1 MDKPRSLN
9 EKLSGMARLV
19 ATSPSSSKKA
29 KESSVREIPERYSR
43 MARELGGEL
52 VEHAAGRF
60 VLVKRFFP
68 TDYRHGQVKLDETL
82 NATILPHSSFTA
94 LERDGDIDVRQIV
107 YFDTETT
114 GLGGVGIVPFL
125 IGCGSV
131 VEGGFEVRQYLI
143 PDYSDEAAMLEVL
156 QTEFGPDKSVVT
168 YNGAA
173 FDIPVVRDRLIV
185 NRVGRE
191 IVYREH
197 IDLLHSAR
205 RLFKR
210 RLKECNLTHVERR
223 LFEFHREDDIPGY
236 LVPSVYFEWLS
247 SEKLDTMAGVLT
259 HNRNDI
265 ISLHF
270 LLSHVAN
277 AFATEGAALNQTDD
291 LYSLSRVY
299 RRRNKNPQVLNL
311 CKRISDESTGEVSP
325 EMQLFHAAA
334 LKRTGEWGEA
344 VAIWKALSEIDS
356 REGYRASVELAV
368 YYEHRERDISSA
380 LTYVSRA
387 EKSCP
392 FGPSERERLAVR
404 RARLLSKIQ
413 QS

>member
-9 EKLSGMARLV
+9 EKLSGMARLI
-19 ATSPSSSKKA
+19 ATSPSSSNKA
-29 KESSVREIPERYSR
+29 KESSAREIPERYSR

-82 NATILPHSSFTA
+82 NATIHPHSSFTA
-94 LERDGDIDVRQIV
+94 LERDGEIDLKQVV

-131 VEGGFEVRQYLI
+131 VDGGFEVRQYLI

-156 QTEFGPDKSVVT
+156 QTEFGPEKSVVT

-277 AFATEGAALNQTDD
+277 AFATEGAVLDQTDD
-291 LYSLSRVY
+291 LFSLSRVY
-299 RRRNKNPQVLNL
+299 RRRNKDPQVLNL
-311 CKRISDESTGEVSP
+311 CKRISDEATGEVTP

-334 LKRTGEWGEA
+334 LKRTGEWGQA
-344 VAIWKALSEIDS
+344 VAIWQALSATDS

-368 YYEHRERDISSA
+368 YYEHK
-380 LTYVSRA
+380 
-387 EKSCP
+387 EKNFTKAIEFAKLAQDRCP
-392 FGPSERERLAVR
+392 YGQTEKERLR
-404 RARLLSKIQ
+404 IRLERLDDKLTR
-413 QS
+413 

>member
-9 EKLSGMARLV
+9 EKLESVKRLIS
-19 ATSPSSSKKA
+19 SPAEVKSA
-29 KESSVREIPERYSR
+29 KQIQSRDIPERYGR
-43 MARELGGEL
+43 MAQALGGEL

-60 VLVKRFFP
+60 VLVKRFYP
-68 TDYRHGQVKLDETL
+68 TDYRHGLVSLDSTL
-82 NATILPHSSFTA
+82 VSPAHPHSSFTA
-94 LERDGDIDVRQIV
+94 LERDGEIDLSRVL

-125 IGCGSV
+125 IGCGSL

-156 QTEFGPDKSVVT
+156 QSEFGPEKCLVT

-191 IVYREH
+191 VIYGEH

-223 LFEFHREDDIPGY
+223 LFEFHRQDDIPGY
-236 LVPSVYFEWLS
+236 LVPSVYFEWLAT
-247 SEKLDTMAGVLT
+247 EQLDKMGDVLT
-259 HNRNDI
+259 HNRHDI
-265 ISLHF
+265 VSLHF
-270 LLSHVAN
+270 LLAHVAS
-277 AFATEGAALNQTDD
+277 AFATEGGVLDQTDD

-299 RRRNKNPQVLNL
+299 RRRNRTPQVLSL
-311 CKRISDESTGEVSP
+311 CKRIADESVGDMTP
-325 EMQLFHAAA
+325 EIRLFHASA
-334 LKRTGEWGEA
+334 LKRAGEWAQA
-344 VAIWKALSEIDS
+344 VSIWQELSVADS
-356 REGYRASVELAV
+356 REGYRASIELAV
-368 YYEHRERDISSA
+368 YYEHREKDISKA
-380 LTYVSRA
+380 IEFARLAQQRCPYGPT
-387 EKSCP
+387 EK
-392 FGPSERERLAVR
+392 ERIRTRLERLAGKQTR
-404 RARLLSKIQ
+404 
-413 QS
+413 